1 VARGDRGWRRT
12 LIIDLLIA
20 CCVTGFMIV
29 GTFGAARDGPQGP
42 VALPPAA
49 FVLVAAAGLSLAV
62 RRLHPMAALGV
73 AATAATG
80 YLAAGYPFG
89 PILFAVAFTA
99 FSVGLRVP
107 TRPAMA
113 TAAAAAVLIAG
124 GVAFGQD
131 LGTSWVTASGTV
143 LAAPTWIAA
152 ACAIGFGVHAYRQA
166 GAQSRAEAQRQQAYE
181 ERLQTAREVHDIVG
195 HGLAA
200 ISMQAGVALHVLDR
214 SPERTRELLTS
225 IRDSSQ
231 HALDELRATLAVFRS
246 DAAAGVAE
254 RAPLAGLAG
263 LDTLVSRMADSG
275 VPVDVSTT
283 GTPLPL
289 LATVDHAAYRIVQE
303 SLTNV
308 LRHAGPTT
316 ATVRLGYAPDRLTV
330 EVADRGRGPHDSAVP
345 GQGVTG
351 MRARAEG
358 LGGTL
363 YAGADE
369 SGGFRVRA
377 ELPLTV
383 GVPT

>member
-1 VARGDRGWRRT
+1 MKRAMN
-12 LIIDLLIA
+12 
-20 CCVTGFMIV
+20 GF
-29 GTFGAARDGPQGP
+29 
-42 VALPPAA
+42 
-49 FVLVAAAGLSLAV
+49 
-62 RRLHPMAALGV
+62 
-73 AATAATG
+73 
-80 YLAAGYPFG
+80 
-89 PILFAVAFTA
+89 
-99 FSVGLRVP
+99 
-107 TRPAMA
+107 
-113 TAAAAAVLIAG
+113 
-124 GVAFGQD
+124 
-131 LGTSWVTASGTV
+131 
-143 LAAPTWIAA
+143 
-152 ACAIGFGVHAYRQA
+152 
-166 GAQSRAEAQRQQAYE
+166 
-181 ERLQTAREVHDIVG
+181 
-195 HGLAA
+195 
-200 ISMQAGVALHVLDR
+200 
-214 SPERTRELLTS
+214 
-225 IRDSSQ
+225 
-231 HALDELRATLAVFRS
+231 
-246 DAAAGVAE
+246 
-254 RAPLAGLAG
+254 
-263 LDTLVSRMADSG
+263 
-275 VPVDVSTT
+275 DVSTT

>member
-1 VARGDRGWRRT
+1 MASGDRGWLRT
-12 LIIDLLIA
+12 LLTDVVVA
-20 CCVTGFMIV
+20 GFLTAFMVI
-29 GTFGAARDGPQGP
+29 GTIGAANDN
-42 VALPPAA
+42 PPAPVDLPVLT
-49 FVLVAAAGLSLAV
+49 FVLVVASGAFLALRRVQPLVALAGTA
-62 RRLHPMAALGV
+62 G
-73 AATAATG
+73 ATAV
-80 YLAAGYPFG
+80 YLALDYPFG
-89 PILFAVAFTA
+89 PILLSVAVAAFAVAVREPPRRAFTA
-99 FSVGLRVP
+99 AGVAIALIVVPVGLRQDWTESWVASLG
-107 TRPAMA
+107 RL
-113 TAAAAAVLIAG
+113 AAAP
-124 GVAFGQD
+124 
-131 LGTSWVTASGTV
+131 SWI
-143 LAAPTWIAA
+143 LAAG
-152 ACAIGFGVHAYRQA
+152 AIGLAVRAIRRSGEQA
-166 GAQSRAEAQRQQAYE
+166 RAEEGRRQAYE

-246 DAAAGVAE
+246 DAVAE

-275 VPVDVSTT
+275 VPVAVSTS

-316 ATVRLGYAPDRLTV
+316 ATVRLGYGADRLTV
-330 EVADRGRGPHDSAVP
+330 EVADRGRGPVADTAP
-345 GQGVTG
+345 GQGVAG

-363 YAGADE
+363 SAGPGED
-369 SGGFRVRA
+369 GGFRVRA
-377 ELPLTV
+377 ELPLSV
-383 GVPT
+383 GVPA